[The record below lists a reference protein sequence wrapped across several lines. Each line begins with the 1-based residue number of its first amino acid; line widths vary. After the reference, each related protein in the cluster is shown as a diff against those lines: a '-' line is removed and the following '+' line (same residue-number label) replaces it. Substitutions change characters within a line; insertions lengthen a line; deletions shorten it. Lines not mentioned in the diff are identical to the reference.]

1 MPTNTLDCLQ
11 QVSQKSSLSVLES
24 RETQFAK
31 TSLDYLVSPE
41 ALASIKIDPY
51 WPKWDSPWWH
61 MMLLHE
67 MGLTESIPSEAINW
81 MLDFMEQHYL
91 KSFPFKEEDVP
102 AGLDPLSN
110 IACHCQL
117 GTMHQLLK
125 CYGVEEARLAWLR
138 EWYLRYK
145 LPDGGLNCD
154 EAAYLKPKPKSS
166 VVSTLPPLEAML
178 AYGDE
183 LSKEELSFLDDGARY
198 LIERKLFRSATTG
211 AIMDEAWLKLCF
223 PRFYHYDILR
233 GLSFLLKWSRLREQ
247 FLPAT
252 AIVEAV
258 RLIDD
263 AFPDG
268 LVSPGRQCF
277 AGASSRFYNPETGSW
292 SRQPARSFP
301 LLEEVSR
308 EGSVSPYLTEVW
320 QEARVNLASLLE
332 AGLISDSES

>member
-1 MPTNTLDCLQ
+1 MPFETLDCLQ
-11 QVSQKSSLSVLES
+11 RVSQKSSLPVLES
-24 RETQFAK
+24 GEPQLVK
-31 TSLDYLVSPE
+31 TSLDYLVSQA
-41 ALASIKIDPY
+41 ALDSIKIDPY

-125 CYGVEEARLAWLR
+125 CYGVEESRLAWLR

-154 EAAYLKPKPKSS
+154 EGAYLKPRPKSS

-178 AYGDE
+178 AYGDD
-183 LSKEELSFLDDGARY
+183 LSKAELSFLDDGARY
-198 LIERKLFRSATTG
+198 LIERKVFRSATTG

-233 GLSFLLKWSRLREQ
+233 GLSFLLSWSRLRAQ
-247 FLPAT
+247 ALQAS

-263 AFPDG
+263 AFADG

-277 AGASSRFYNPETGSW
+277 AGASSRFYNPETGNW
-292 SRQPARSFP
+292 SRQPARSFA

-308 EGSVSPYLTEVW
+308 QGEVSPYLTKLW

-332 AGLISDSES
+332 AGLIDDDES

>member
-1 MPTNTLDCLQ
+1 MQSTNLAMLRQTGEK
-11 QVSQKSSLSVLES
+11 SQALGPEARTPEL
-24 RETQFAK
+24 AK

-41 ALASIKIDPY
+41 ALDSIKIDPY

-67 MGLTESIPSEAINW
+67 MGLTKSIPSEAINW
-81 MLDFMEQHYL
+81 ILDFMEQHYL

-117 GTMHQLLK
+117 GTMHQLLR
-125 CYGVEEARLAWLR
+125 CYGVDENRLAWLR

-178 AYGDE
+178 AYGTD
-183 LSKEELSFLDDGARY
+183 LNRAELSFLDDGARY
-198 LIERKLFRSATTG
+198 LIERKVFRSATTG

-233 GLSFLLKWSRLREQ
+233 GLSFLLSWSRLRAQ
-247 FLPAT
+247 ALPAS

-263 AFPDG
+263 AFADG
-268 LVSPGRQCF
+268 MVFPGRQCF
-277 AGASSRFYNPETGSW
+277 AGASSRYYDHESKSW
-292 SRQPARSFP
+292 ARHPARSFP

-308 EGSVSPYLTEVW
+308 IDRVSPYLTKLW

-332 AGLISDSES
+332 AGLIEDDKS